1 MYNKRSAHSIASAHA
16 RVRHLLATRG
26 RVAGVAT
33 VSDHVVARNLATV
46 ALHLITLVVKS
57 ETVRRRTTVTVAQV
71 DFTSLDLI
79 SALCKITTDYHNLA
93 TFDKVV
99 SARNQQQNT
108 VRVHVTTRNT
118 IMRQAPTWRTCCRPL
133 LPSRT

>member
-1 MYNKRSAHSIASAHA
+1 MYNKRSTHSFSSAHA
-16 RVRHLLATRG
+16 RARHLLATG
-26 RVAGVAT
+26 RWVAGVAA

-79 SALCKITTDYHNLA
+79 SALCKITTENHHL

-99 SARNQQQNT
+99 SARKQQSNT

-118 IMRQAPTWRTCCRPL
+118 IMRRAPTWRTCCRPL